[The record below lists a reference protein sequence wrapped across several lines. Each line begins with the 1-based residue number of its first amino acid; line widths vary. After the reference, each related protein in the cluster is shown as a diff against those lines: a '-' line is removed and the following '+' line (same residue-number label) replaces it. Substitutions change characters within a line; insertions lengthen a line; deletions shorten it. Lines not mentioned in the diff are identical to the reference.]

1 MLDRFG
7 QLNNDSQVVF
17 QDIKILTRGLLSFTT
32 LRRLFIGNS
41 MYGSLFTLYMCII
54 LKQTLGVGKWG
65 TRPFLVYMFAK
76 KLQITT
82 SVFVLFFINSKRFKC
97 GRGENCS
104 VIEGI
109 QSIFKNN
116 K

>member
-41 MYGSLFTLYMCII
+41 MYDSLFTLYICII
-54 LKQTLGVGKWG
+54 LRQTLGVGEVG
-65 TRPFLVYMFAK
+65 NQTLSGIHVCK
-76 KLQITT
+76 KVTNNT